1 MVSAMIFYLNVIF
14 LLISA
19 VAAISSLILAIRSR
33 SYLREAIS
41 YLNEANAEFNEISLP
56 VKEASA
62 ISNYIVDKQC
72 ISEGDSDL
80 LFAENDDIVVIS
92 RDGFEVQCLP
102 VDERRHDNVNVAF
115 IDGQFLIAT
124 EETVPIEG
132 STNRRI
138 VTHTQRYDP
147 AQCHIIL
154 INDTVPYVKAY
165 NSRKRGFSGRIE
177 RKFVLEARNVYCRR
191 EDAPFI
197 LSLSTVRIPW

>member
-147 AQCHIIL
+147 AQCHIVL

-165 NSRKRGFSGRIE
+165 NSRKGGFSGRIE

-191 EDAPFI
+191 EDVPFI